1 MVYNWKYTEL
11 RVFLFNKITDFL
23 FVMVVIIFWL
33 VDYICWKYIF
43 MCFIVVLELI
53 SVYCMRDWF
62 SFLSV
67 SFMLILTAII
77 LQFDSNFVIISMG
90 NNWLVW
96 LKVIE
101 WYLWWFWL
109 VGWSKKWRKQD
120 VFVNEE
126 DYDFDLI
133 RELMEGRHWRWVVFF
148 VEIICLIDNL
158 S

>member
-1 MVYNWKYTEL
+1 MW
-11 RVFLFNKITDFL
+11 
-23 FVMVVIIFWL
+23 
-33 VDYICWKYIF
+33 
-43 MCFIVVLELI
+43 FIVVLELI

-77 LQFDSNFVIISMG
+77 LQFDSNFVIILMG

-126 DYDFDLI
+126 EYDFDLI
-133 RELMEGRHWRWVVFF
+133 RELMEGRHWQWVVFF
-148 VEIICLIDNL
+148 VEIIYLIDNL
-158 S
+158 RWYFYLIRWRFYWEEVFHNLAIWMRFIYFKV